1 MEETRSDINASF
13 RRWKS
18 ARSASRRARS
28 TRSAS
33 GEPAGPR
40 GAHLPRLRAR
50 VAVGLAARVLACA
63 HLPSSEATRAIF
75 SLRNSSS
82 LS

>member
-1 MEETRSDINASF
+1 MTL
-13 RRWKS
+13 
-18 ARSASRRARS
+18 
-28 TRSAS
+28 TLPS
-33 GEPAGPR
+33 GGGNLRVLLR
-40 GAHLPRLRAR
+40 GALHPLRVRGAR
-50 VAVGLAARVLACA
+50 GSQGRAPAQAAGAGGGGAGRAPAARVLACA

>member
-1 MEETRSDINASF
+1 MTLTLPSGGGNLRILL
-13 RRWKS
+13 RG
-18 ARSASRRARS
+18 ARAPP
-28 TRSAS
+28 T
-33 GEPAGPR
+33 PR
-40 GAHLPRLRAR
+40 GSQGRAPAQAAGAGGGGAGR
-50 VAVGLAARVLACA
+50 APAARVLACA